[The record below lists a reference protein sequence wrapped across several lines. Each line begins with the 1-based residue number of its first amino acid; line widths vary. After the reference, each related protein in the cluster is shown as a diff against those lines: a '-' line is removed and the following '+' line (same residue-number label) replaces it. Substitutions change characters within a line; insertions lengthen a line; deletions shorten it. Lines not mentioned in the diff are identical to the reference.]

1 MAILYIAYLAKKLR
15 FVRFNECFGKAGRMI
30 GNLYNQC
37 KIGISALL
45 GEATMGMFTLIGNI
59 LFMRLAGNDGV
70 GAFSIACYY
79 APFVFMVGNSIA
91 QSAQPI
97 ISYNYGLGL
106 KQRVVDTEKLAILTA
121 LLFGLLLMG
130 IFISFPNVLV
140 ALFLNVDTPTAR
152 IAIAGL
158 PIFAIA
164 FIPFI
169 FNLTAIGYF
178 QAVESVKPSIIFAVL
193 RGAVF
198 IVPIFFIMANVLSV
212 TGL

>member
-1 MAILYIAYLAKKLR
+1 
-15 FVRFNECFGKAGRMI
+15 
-30 GNLYNQC
+30 
-37 KIGISALL
+37 
-45 GEATMGMFTLIGNI
+45 
-59 LFMRLAGNDGV
+59 
-70 GAFSIACYY
+70 
-79 APFVFMVGNSIA
+79 MVGNSIA

-121 LLFGLLLMG
+121 LIFGLLLMG

-178 QAVESVKPSIIFAVL
+178 QAVERVKPSIIFAVL
-193 RGAVF
+193 RGTVF
-198 IVPIFFIMANVLSV
+198 IVPIFFVMANLLGI
-212 TGL
+212 TGLWLSLALSEILTSVCIITYYLLKHNNVK